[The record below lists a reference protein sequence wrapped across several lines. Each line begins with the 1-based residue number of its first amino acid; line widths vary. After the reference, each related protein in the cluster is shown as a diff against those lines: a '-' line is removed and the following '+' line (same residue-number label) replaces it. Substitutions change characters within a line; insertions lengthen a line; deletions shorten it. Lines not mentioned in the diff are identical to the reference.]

1 MPSSSISFSR
11 GSGSREAGQGGMALP
26 MISPAGLAFGV
37 ALLKYSSWAPG
48 AATTSKV
55 GFGM

>member
-1 MPSSSISFSR
+1 M
-11 GSGSREAGQGGMALP
+11 GLP
-26 MISPAGLAFGV
+26 MISRPHLPSGLPC
-37 ALLKYSSWAPG
+37 LKYSSWAPG